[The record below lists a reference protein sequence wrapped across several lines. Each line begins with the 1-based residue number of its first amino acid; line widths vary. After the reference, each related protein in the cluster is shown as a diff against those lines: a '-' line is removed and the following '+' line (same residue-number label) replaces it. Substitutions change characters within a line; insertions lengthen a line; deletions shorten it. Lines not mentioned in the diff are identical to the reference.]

1 MVVLVVLW
9 LVEKLLMKTWAVSG
23 SKINRCGS
31 RIILEAIYFSDVIAD
46 LLFQKNIKELLQACN
61 LLFQF
66 RCI

>member
-9 LVEKLLMKTWAVSG
+9 LVEKLLMKTWA
-23 SKINRCGS
+23 S

-46 LLFQKNIKELLQACN
+46 LPFQKNIKELLQACN